1 MPIAAFGLK
10 LEGIHTIVHSQENLL
25 DRYLGMHYLYVCK
38 YTLINAVG
46 KSGVLFKKKII
57 GNSVTFIQFSFG

>member
-10 LEGIHTIVHSQENLL
+10 LEGIYTIVHSQENLL

-46 KSGVLFKKKII
+46 KSGVLFKK
-57 GNSVTFIQFSFG
+57 NYR